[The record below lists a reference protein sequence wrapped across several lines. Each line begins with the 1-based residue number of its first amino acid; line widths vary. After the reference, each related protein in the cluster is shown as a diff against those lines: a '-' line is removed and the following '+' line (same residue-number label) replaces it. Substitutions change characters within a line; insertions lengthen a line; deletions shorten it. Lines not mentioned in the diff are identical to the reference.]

1 MNSDNPATQQT
12 GSFKIMK
19 TFLLCFVPLFVAVDA
34 LGVLPIFI
42 GLTDGLS
49 EPQKRKI
56 LIQSLVTATAVA
68 LIFLAAGP
76 AVLSALNITVS
87 DFMVAGGILLLV
99 ISLSDLLT
107 GEKRQRLVDPE
118 TLGAVPL
125 GVPII
130 TGPAVLTTSVLLAN
144 VHGLPITGFAL
155 LVNLGIAGAIFWFAR
170 PITRFLGNA
179 GTMILSKIASLFLAT
194 IAVMLIRKG
203 IVEIITAV
211 VK

>member
-1 MNSDNPATQQT
+1 M
-12 GSFKIMK
+12 KI
-19 TFLLCFVPLFVAVDA
+19 FLLCFVPLFVAVDA

-42 GLTDGLS
+42 SLTDGFSLS
-49 EPQKRKI
+49 QKRKA
-56 LIQSLVTATAVA
+56 LIQSLITASAVA
-68 LIFLAAGP
+68 LVFLAIGP
-76 AVLSALNITVS
+76 AVLAALNITVS

-107 GEKRQRLVDPE
+107 GEKRQRQVDPE

-125 GVPII
+125 GVPLI
-130 TGPAVLTTSVLLAN
+130 TGPAVLTTSVLIAN
-144 VHGLPITGFAL
+144 VYGMTLTGIAL
-155 LVNLGIAGAIFWFAR
+155 VINLGIAGVIFWFAQ

-203 IVEIITAV
+203 IVAIITEAM
-211 VK
+211 K

>member
-1 MNSDNPATQQT
+1 MN
-12 GSFKIMK
+12 I
-19 TFLLCFVPLFVAVDA
+19 FLLCFVPLFVAVDA

-42 GLTDGLS
+42 SLTDNLTAS
-49 EPQKRKI
+49 QKRKV
-56 LIQSLVTATAVA
+56 LIQSLITASAVA
-68 LIFLAAGP
+68 LIFLAIGP
-76 AVLSALNITVS
+76 TILSALNITVS

-107 GEKRQRLVDPE
+107 GEKRQRLVDTE

-144 VHGLPITGFAL
+144 VHGMAITALAL
-155 LVNLGIAGAIFWFAR
+155 LTNIGIAGMVFWFAQ
-170 PITRFLGNA
+170 PITRFLGNG

-194 IAVMLIRKG
+194 IAVMLIRRG
-203 IVEIITAV
+203 LVEIIQATLNM
-211 VK
+211 

>member
-1 MNSDNPATQQT
+1 M
-12 GSFKIMK
+12 KI
-19 TFLLCFVPLFVAVDA
+19 FFLCFLPLFVAVDA

-42 GLTDGLS
+42 ALTEGLS
-49 EPQKRKI
+49 PSQKRRV
-56 LIQSLVTATAVA
+56 LIQSLITASAVA
-68 LIFLAAGP
+68 LVFLAVDP
-76 AVLSALNITVS
+76 TILLALNITVS
-87 DFMVAGGILLLV
+87 AFMVAGGILLLV

-144 VHGLPITGFAL
+144 VYGMSLTSLAL
-155 LVNLGIAGAIFWFAR
+155 LTNLGIAGAVFWFAQ
-170 PITRFLGNA
+170 PISRFLGNA

-203 IVEIITAV
+203 IVEIITTALQ
-211 VK
+211 

>member
-1 MNSDNPATQQT
+1 M
-12 GSFKIMK
+12 KI
-19 TFLLCFVPLFVAVDA
+19 FLLCFVPLFVAVDA

-42 GLTDGLS
+42 SLTDSLS
-49 EPQKRKI
+49 PDQKRRV
-56 LIQSLVTATAVA
+56 LVQSLITASAVA
-68 LIFLAAGP
+68 LVFLAIGP
-76 AVLSALNITVS
+76 NILIALNITVS

-144 VHGLPITGFAL
+144 VHGMSLTALALIT
-155 LVNLGIAGAIFWFAR
+155 NIGIAGAIFWFAQ

-203 IVEIITAV
+203 LIEIISSV
-211 VK
+211 YKL

>member
-1 MNSDNPATQQT
+1 MAI
-12 GSFKIMK
+12 FI
-19 TFLLCFVPLFVAVDA
+19 LCFVPLFVAVDA
-34 LGVLPIFI
+34 LGVLPLFI
-42 GLTDGLS
+42 GLTGGLTPS
-49 EPQKRKI
+49 QQRRVI
-56 LIQSLVTATAVA
+56 IQSLVTASAVA

-76 AVLSALNITVS
+76 AVLALLNITVP

-107 GEKRQRLVDPE
+107 GEKRQRIVDPE

-144 VHGLPITGFAL
+144 VHGMTLTALAL
-155 LVNLGIAGAIFWFAR
+155 LANLGIAGILFWFAQ
-170 PITRFLGNA
+170 PITRLLGNA

-203 IVEIITAV
+203 VIDIIMSLG
-211 VK
+211 K

>member
-1 MNSDNPATQQT
+1 MMAT
-12 GSFKIMK
+12 FI
-19 TFLLCFVPLFVAVDA
+19 LCFVPLFVAVDA
-34 LGVLPIFI
+34 LGVLPLFI
-42 GLTDGLS
+42 GLTGGLS
-49 EPQKRKI
+49 SPQQRRVI
-56 LIQSLVTATAVA
+56 IQSLFTASAVA
-68 LIFLAAGP
+68 LIFLAVGP
-76 AVLSALNITVS
+76 LVLSLLNITVS

-107 GEKRQRLVDPE
+107 GEKRQRIVDPE

-144 VHGLPITGFAL
+144 VHGMPVTALAL
-155 LVNLGIAGAIFWFAR
+155 LTNLGIAGAIFWFAQ
-170 PITRFLGNA
+170 PITRLLGNA

-203 IVEIITAV
+203 IIDTIISMG
-211 VK
+211 K

>member
-1 MNSDNPATQQT
+1 MAI
-12 GSFKIMK
+12 FI
-19 TFLLCFVPLFVAVDA
+19 LCFVPLFVAVDA
-34 LGVLPIFI
+34 LGVLPLFI
-42 GLTDGLS
+42 ALTGGLPPS
-49 EPQKRKI
+49 QQRRVI
-56 LIQSLVTATAVA
+56 IQSLITASAVA
-68 LIFLAAGP
+68 LIFLATGP
-76 AVLSALNITVS
+76 AVLALLNITVP

-107 GEKRQRLVDPE
+107 GEKRQRIVDPE

-144 VHGLPITGFAL
+144 VHGMTLTALAL
-155 LVNLGIAGAIFWFAR
+155 LANLGIAGILFWFAQ
-170 PITRFLGNA
+170 PITRLLGNA

-203 IVEIITAV
+203 VIDIIMSV
-211 VK
+211 GK

>member
-1 MNSDNPATQQT
+1 
-12 GSFKIMK
+12 MK
-19 TFLLCFVPLFVAVDA
+19 VFLLCFVPLFVAVDA

-42 GLTDGLS
+42 NLTDGLRF
-49 EPQKRKI
+49 QQRRKV
-56 LIQSLVTATAVA
+56 LIQSLITATAVA
-68 LIFLAAGP
+68 MIFLVIGP
-76 AVLSALNITVS
+76 TVLKTLNITVF

-99 ISLSDLLT
+99 ISLGDLLT

-130 TGPAVLTTSVLLAN
+130 TGPAVLTTSVLLAH
-144 VHGLPITGFAL
+144 VHGIAMTSLAL
-155 LVNLGIAGAIFWFAR
+155 LSNIGIAGIVFWFAL

-194 IAVMLIRKG
+194 IAVMLIRRG
-203 IVEIITAV
+203 IIEIILTSLPG
-211 VK
+211 

>member
-1 MNSDNPATQQT
+1 M
-12 GSFKIMK
+12 KI
-19 TFLLCFVPLFVAVDA
+19 FFLCFLPLFVAVDA

-42 GLTDGLS
+42 GLTEGLS
-49 EPQKRKI
+49 PSQKRRV
-56 LIQSLVTATAVA
+56 LIQSLITASAVA
-68 LIFLAAGP
+68 LVFLAVGP
-76 AVLSALNITVS
+76 TILLALNITVS

-144 VHGLPITGFAL
+144 VYGMALTSLAL
-155 LVNLGIAGAIFWFAR
+155 LTNLGIAGAVFWFAQ
-170 PITRFLGNA
+170 PISRFLGNA

-203 IVEIITAV
+203 IVEIITTALQ
-211 VK
+211 

>member
-1 MNSDNPATQQT
+1 
-12 GSFKIMK
+12 MK
-19 TFLLCFVPLFVAVDA
+19 VFFLCFIPLLVAVDA

-42 GLTDGLS
+42 SLTEGLTTS
-49 EPQKRKI
+49 QQRKV
-56 LIQSLVTATAVA
+56 LIQSLVTASVVA
-68 LIFLAAGP
+68 LVFLAVGP
-76 AVLSALNITVS
+76 TILTALNITVS

-144 VHGLPITGFAL
+144 VHGVMITALAL
-155 LVNLGIAGAIFWFAR
+155 LTNIGIAGIIFWFAH
-170 PITRFLGNA
+170 PITRILGNA

-203 IVEIITAV
+203 IIEIITTFLNF
-211 VK
+211 

>member
-1 MNSDNPATQQT
+1 M
-12 GSFKIMK
+12 KI
-19 TFLLCFVPLFVAVDA
+19 FLLCFVPLFVAVDA
-34 LGVLPIFI
+34 LGVLPIYI
-42 GLTDGLS
+42 SLIDGLS
-49 EPQKRKI
+49 PAQNRKV
-56 LIQSLVTATAVA
+56 LIQSLITASVVA
-68 LIFLAAGP
+68 LVFLAIGP
-76 AVLSALNITVS
+76 TILLALNITVS
-87 DFMVAGGILLLV
+87 DFMVAGGLMLLV

-130 TGPAVLTTSVLLAN
+130 TGPAVLTTSILLAH
-144 VHGLPITGFAL
+144 VYGMGLTSLAL
-155 LVNLGIAGAIFWFAR
+155 LFNIGVAGAIFWFAQ
-170 PITRFLGNA
+170 PITRILGNA

-203 IVEIITAV
+203 IVDIITAA

>member
-1 MNSDNPATQQT
+1 LSSPQQRRV
-12 GSFKIMK
+12 I
-19 TFLLCFVPLFVAVDA
+19 
-34 LGVLPIFI
+34 
-42 GLTDGLS
+42 
-49 EPQKRKI
+49 
-56 LIQSLVTATAVA
+56 IQSLFTASAVA
-68 LIFLAAGP
+68 LIFLAVGP
-76 AVLSALNITVS
+76 LVLSLLNITVS

-107 GEKRQRLVDPE
+107 GEKRQRIVDPE

-144 VHGLPITGFAL
+144 VHGMPVTALAL
-155 LVNLGIAGAIFWFAR
+155 LTNLGIAGAIFWFAQ
-170 PITRFLGNA
+170 PITRLLGNA

-203 IVEIITAV
+203 IIDTIISMG
-211 VK
+211 K

>member
-1 MNSDNPATQQT
+1 M
-12 GSFKIMK
+12 KI
-19 TFLLCFVPLFVAVDA
+19 FLLCFVPLFVAVDA

-42 GLTDGLS
+42 SLTGSLS
-49 EPQKRKI
+49 PAQKRRV
-56 LIQSLVTATAVA
+56 LLQSLITATAVA
-68 LIFLAAGP
+68 LVFLAIGP
-76 AVLSALNITVS
+76 TILTALNITVS

-107 GEKRQRLVDPE
+107 GEKRQRIVDPE

-144 VHGLPITGFAL
+144 VHGMSLTALAL
-155 LVNLGIAGAIFWFAR
+155 LTNIGIAGAIFWFAQ

-179 GTMILSKIASLFLAT
+179 GTMILSKIASLFLTT

-203 IVEIITAV
+203 LIEIISSAF
-211 VK
+211 K

>member
-1 MNSDNPATQQT
+1 M
-12 GSFKIMK
+12 KI
-19 TFLLCFVPLFVAVDA
+19 FLLCFVPLFVAVDA
-34 LGVLPIFI
+34 PGVLPIFI
-42 GLTDGLS
+42 SLTDSLTQS
-49 EPQKRKI
+49 QQRKV
-56 LIQSLVTATAVA
+56 LIHSLITASAVA
-68 LIFLAAGP
+68 LVFLAVGP
-76 AVLSALNITVS
+76 TVLAALNITVS

-107 GEKRQRLVDPE
+107 GEKKQRLVDPE

-144 VHGLPITGFAL
+144 VHGMPMTALAL
-155 LVNLGIAGAIFWFAR
+155 LFNIGIAGIIFWFAN

-194 IAVMLIRKG
+194 IAVMLIRRG
-203 IVEIITAV
+203 VIEIITTSLNF
-211 VK
+211 

>member
-1 MNSDNPATQQT
+1 M
-12 GSFKIMK
+12 KI
-19 TFLLCFVPLFVAVDA
+19 FLLCFVPLFVAVDA

-49 EPQKRKI
+49 QPQKRKI

-68 LIFLAAGP
+68 LIFLAVGP
-76 AVLSALNITVS
+76 AILSALNITVS

-144 VHGLPITGFAL
+144 VHGLPITGLAL
-155 LVNLGIAGAIFWFAR
+155 LVNLGIAGAIFWFAQ

-203 IVEIITAV
+203 IVEIITAA

>member
-1 MNSDNPATQQT
+1 M
-12 GSFKIMK
+12 KI
-19 TFLLCFVPLFVAVDA
+19 FFLCFLPLFVAVDA

-42 GLTDGLS
+42 GLTEGLS
-49 EPQKRKI
+49 PSQKRRV
-56 LIQSLVTATAVA
+56 LIQSLITASAVA
-68 LIFLAAGP
+68 LVFLAVGP
-76 AVLSALNITVS
+76 TILLALNITVS

-144 VHGLPITGFAL
+144 VYGMSLTSLAL
-155 LVNLGIAGAIFWFAR
+155 LTNLGIAGAVFWFAQ
-170 PITRFLGNA
+170 PISRFLGNA

-203 IVEIITAV
+203 IVEIITTALQ
-211 VK
+211 